1 MTSLRIRELDASEHA
16 GFQQEVGALEHGV
29 TYPLGDDRF
38 AIDHGSD
45 YFAFFRRLGEL
56 AYFVA
61 LDGQR
66 VAAVC
71 AAVLRRIPPS
81 AGEPT
86 EPCWYV
92 CDLKVHPDYR
102 RRHIPW
108 QIFCHGFPRKYP
120 LCPRGYAISMNPGDD
135 MPNPVVRLSTHFH
148 LAPVSLGTVLA
159 IYSLAAEPMRAIES
173 NLRRARGRLAYLSLA
188 GIKDIVL
195 SSTGNPMPLLHLQHG
210 VTVHGGDTLRP
221 APIDGHVHM
230 FCLPADDPLQREMAA
245 LGIHASASASVIHH
259 RMGRW
264 DWRGI
269 LTSEI

>member
-1 MTSLRIRELDASEHA
+1 MTALRIRELQASDYA
-16 GFQQEVGALEHGV
+16 GFQQSISALEHGV

-38 AIDHGSD
+38 AIDHGRD
-45 YFAFFRRLGEL
+45 YFAFFRRLGDL
-56 AYFVA
+56 SFFIA

-71 AAVLRRIPPS
+71 AAVLRRIPPC
-81 AGEPT
+81 AGAPP

-108 QIFCHGFPRKYP
+108 QMFCHGFPRKYP
-120 LCPRGYAISMNPGDD
+120 RCPRGYAISMNPGDGR
-135 MPNPVVRLSTHFH
+135 PNPVVRLANHFH
-148 LAPVSLGTVLA
+148 LAPVSVGTLLA
-159 IYSLAAEPMRAIES
+159 IYSLAAVQMRAIEDR
-173 NLRRARGRLAYLSLA
+173 LRRVRGPLAYLSLA

-195 SSTGNPMPLLHLQHG
+195 SSSGEPMPLLHLHHG
-210 VTVHGGDTLRP
+210 ATASSAGALQP
-221 APIDGHVHM
+221 SAMDGHVHM
-230 FCLPADDPLQREMAA
+230 FCLPANDPLQSE
-245 LGIHASASASVIHH
+245 LVNVGVHPSASASVIQH

-264 DWRGI
+264 DWRSV

>member
-1 MTSLRIRELDASEHA
+1 MTSLRIRELDCSVYP
-16 GFQQEVGALEHGV
+16 GFQQSVSALERGV
-29 TYPLGDDRF
+29 TYPLGNDRF
-38 AIDHGSD
+38 AIDHGVD

-56 AYFVA
+56 SYFVA

-81 AGEPT
+81 AGKPP

-102 RRHIPW
+102 RHHIPW
-108 QIFCHGFPRKYP
+108 QMFCHGFPRKYP
-120 LCPRGYAISMNPGDD
+120 QCPRGYAISMNPGDGS
-135 MPNPVVRLSTHFH
+135 PNPVVRLATHFH
-148 LAPVSLGTVLA
+148 LAPVSVGSLLA
-159 IYSLAAEPMRAIES
+159 IYSLAAAPMRSIEDI
-173 NLRRARGRLAYLSLA
+173 LRRARGPLAYLSLA
-188 GIKDIVL
+188 GVKDIVL
-195 SSTGNPMPLLHLQHG
+195 SSTRRPMPLLHLQHG
-210 VTVHGGDTLRP
+210 LTASSSV
-221 APIDGHVHM
+221 APGSAIDDHVHM
-230 FCLPADDPLQREMAA
+230 FCLPANDPLQCQLAG

-264 DWRGI
+264 DWRGV